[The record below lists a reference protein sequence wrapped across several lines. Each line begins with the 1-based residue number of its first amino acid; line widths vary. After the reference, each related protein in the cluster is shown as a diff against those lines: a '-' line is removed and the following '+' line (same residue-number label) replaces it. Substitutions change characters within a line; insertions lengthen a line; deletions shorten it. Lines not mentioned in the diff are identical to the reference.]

1 MSTKIYSAY
10 QWKGRGGVRGVLD
23 HLALTIHGRVVDR
36 AVNRIAK
43 DPTATAAWDASTGS
57 SGDSWRQ
64 FGSNFKTILSGS
76 MRDHLNFSS
85 AASVF
90 PDADGEVYVV
100 FNSLDSLSFGD
111 DCPECFIDAKL
122 WRDFHYQ
129 NSTDGPDDI
138 KKKDWDKRRK
148 TWDKLFS
155 RCGPDAHTFAHA
167 SLTYDFITPE
177 TSWIILSRVAQVF
190 LRTRPR
196 RVVSK

>member
-23 HLALTIHGRVVDR
+23 HLALTMHGRVVDR
-36 AVNRIAK
+36 AVKRMVKSSEAL
-43 DPTATAAWDASTGS
+43 AAWEG
-57 SGDSWRQ
+57 GDVSWRE
-64 FGSNFKTILSGS
+64 FGEHFKSVLAGA
-76 MRDHLNFSS
+76 MRDVINFSS

-90 PDADGEVYVV
+90 PDSDGEVYVV

-122 WRDFHYQ
+122 WRDFHFQ
-129 NSTDGPDDI
+129 TSSDRSDDI
-138 KKKDWDKRRK
+138 KKKDWEKRRK
-148 TWDKLFS
+148 TWDKLFE

-177 TSWIILSRVAQVF
+177 TSWIVLSRAAQVF

-196 RVVSK
+196 VAASK

>member
-1 MSTKIYSAY
+1 MSTKIYSAF

-23 HLALTIHGRVVDR
+23 HLALTMHGRVVDR
-36 AVNRIAK
+36 AVKRMVKNDDAV
-43 DPTATAAWDASTGS
+43 AAWDLSTGNAN
-57 SGDSWRQ
+57 DSWRQ
-64 FGSNFKTILSGS
+64 FGEHFKTILSGS
-76 MRDHLNFSS
+76 MRDSLNFSS

-111 DCPECFIDAKL
+111 DCPECFVDAKL

-129 NSTDGPDDI
+129 NSTDGPDDV
-138 KKKDWDKRRK
+138 KKKDWERRRK

-177 TSWIILSRVAQVF
+177 KSWIILSLAAQVF
-190 LRTRPR
+190 ARTRPR
-196 RVVSK
+196 IATSK